1 MTKYDKPKG
10 GDALNDRNEVLTTQ
24 EAARLLKTTRRTI
37 YRWIEAGV
45 LPAAKFGGRWRIRR
59 RDLEAFFENRQGGAE
74 DER

>member
-37 YRWIEAGV
+37 YRWIVAGV

-59 RDLEAFFENRQGGAE
+59 VDVERFWQQRDK
-74 DER
+74 

>member
-24 EAARLLKTTRRTI
+24 EAARLLKTTQRTI
-37 YRWIEAGV
+37 YRWIVAGV

-59 RDLEAFFENRQGGAE
+59 ADV
-74 DER
+74 ERLWEQRKR